1 MNRDWQEI
9 VDWQEILLGLR
20 DAGIELAGILS
31 ALVWNMKPWVT
42 VLVCLFCG
50 AWIIG
55 MLVGLMRFVDGGWL
69 RRFRRYH
76 KCAFTGCPARIR
88 TKYRLCHNHFQA
100 AARYEWEHRDE
111 WAAKDMNCDAFY
123 VYILELEGGELY
135 AGQTRNLM
143 RRMVEHRNGTTKTT
157 AGRQPNLVWFEQLPS
172 RQAAVEKEAD
182 LKHRIDTQP
191 GGVQLMVQE
200 FRRR

>member
-1 MNRDWQEI
+1 MYELKQI
-9 VDWQEILLGLR
+9 VDWQEIFLGLR
-20 DAGIELAGILS
+20 GAGIELAGVLW
-31 ALVWNMKPWVT
+31 ALAWDTEPWVT

-50 AWIIG
+50 AWIIV
-55 MLVGLMRFVDGGWL
+55 MFVGLMRFVDGGWL
-69 RRFRRYH
+69 RLFRRYH
-76 KCAFTGCPARIR
+76 KCAFRACPTRIR

-100 AARYEWEHRDE
+100 ASRYEWEHRDE
-111 WAAKDMNCDAFY
+111 WAAKDATCDAFY

-143 RRMVEHRNGTTKTT
+143 RRLDQHRNGKTKTT
-157 AGRQPNLVWFEQLPS
+157 AGREPNLVWFEQLPS

-182 LKHRIDTQP
+182 LKHRIDTRP
-191 GGVQLMVQE
+191 AGVQLMVEE

>member
-9 VDWQEILLGLR
+9 VDWREIFLGLR
-20 DAGIELAGILS
+20 GVGIELAGMLS

-55 MLVGLMRFVDGGWL
+55 MSLGLSRFVNGGWL
-69 RRFRRYH
+69 RWFRRYH

-100 AARYEWEHRDE
+100 ASRYEWEQRDE
-111 WAAKDMNCDAFY
+111 WAAKDANCDAFY
-123 VYILELEGGELY
+123 VYILQLEGGDLY

-143 RRMVEHRNGTTKTT
+143 RRLDQHRNGKTKTT
-157 AGRQPNLVWFEQLPS
+157 AGRQPRLVWFEQLPS

-191 GGVQLMVQE
+191 VQMRGMVE
-200 FRRR
+200 AFGRR